1 MLKLNHISHAF
12 GENRVL
18 EDVSLTLLPGQRLAL
33 MGPSG
38 WGKTT
43 LLRIALGLLTPDRG
57 TVENTFRKTAA
68 VFQEPRLLP
77 WRKAWENVNLVLGDT
92 SATEEKARYWLEQA
106 ELSGAAEKYPR
117 ELSGGMQQRVAL
129 ARAMAAEGDLLIL
142 DEPFKALDEALRARM
157 IAQVGKTNAAILLVT
172 HEEGEAQ
179 TLECEVI
186 YKK

>member
-1 MLKLNHISHAF
+1 MLELKHISHSY

-18 EDVSLTLLPGQRLAL
+18 EDISLTVQPGQRTAI

-38 WGKTT
+38 CGKTT
-43 LLRIALGLLTPDRG
+43 LLRIALGLLAPTRG
-57 TVENTFRKTAA
+57 TAENRFAKTAA

-77 WRKAWENVNLVLGDT
+77 WRTAAENVNLVLKDDAAT
-92 SATEEKARYWLEQA
+92 LPSAKARLAQLGLE
-106 ELSGAAEKYPR
+106 EAADKYPR

-172 HEEGEAQ
+172 HEEEEAQ